1 LPAVKYGSDLREP
14 ASVPENTAKN
24 SCSNDPSLPMN
35 SPPEKQRDKP
45 NAGDQNPAKSPR
57 EMIEQVMAQTVME
70 VIQLRRTLWLIVKQ
84 VGGKVILDEELTHPL
99 WQMKATRTQDKKL
112 QLESIQLPDP
122 TETQLAVVASILDGT
137 RMEVQDAIEHTELNE
152 YPPNYVEKVLKD
164 RVVRGEDGYWVDVN
178 VAKIVAESENTLPG
192 NN

>member
-1 LPAVKYGSDLREP
+1 
-14 ASVPENTAKN
+14 
-24 SCSNDPSLPMN
+24 MN
-35 SPPEKQRDKP
+35 SPQEKQPDKP
-45 NAGDQNPAKSPR
+45 NADQQNPDKSPR
-57 EMIEQVMAQTVME
+57 EMIEQVMAQTIME

-84 VGGKVILDEELTHPL
+84 AGGKVILDEDMTHPL

-164 RVVRGEDGYWVDVN
+164 RVVRGEDGYWIDVN